1 MARKQGGLGRNFYEI
16 LDDNMLESKKDSIT
30 TIRLADIEPR
40 RDQPRKDFDLEPLQ
54 ALADS
59 VAAYGVLVPLIL
71 RENPVAP
78 GTYEIIAGERRWRAA
93 KMAGL
98 TEVPVVIMDSDDM
111 KTSEIALI
119 ENVQRQDLNPVEE
132 AFAYQALID
141 RYGCTQDDVAK
152 KVGKNRSTITNM
164 LRLLE
169 LPEQALELLKKGD
182 ISGGHARALLGLDDD
197 AQIVDLA
204 QKIVE
209 KDYSVRETERIVRL
223 FKARA
228 EADEQPEELDDSD
241 SQRKVYMKDLERR
254 VMHTLGRKVRIA
266 RVAKKK
272 IVELS
277 YEDDQDLE
285 EIIKILCGSDFF
297 ADQD

>member
-16 LDDNMLESKKDSIT
+16 LDDNMLETKKDSVT
-30 TIRLADIEPR
+30 KLRVADIEPR

-59 VAAYGVLVPLIL
+59 VRDYGVLVPLIV
-71 RENPVAP
+71 RENPVAV

-93 KMAGL
+93 KMAGIS
-98 TEVPVVIMDSDDM
+98 EVPVVIMDSDDM

-141 RYGCTQDDVAK
+141 RFGLTQEEVAR

-169 LPEQALELLKKGD
+169 LPEGALELLKKGD
-182 ISGGHARALLGLDDD
+182 ISGGHARALLGLDDE

-209 KDYSVRETERIVRL
+209 KDYSVRETEKIVRL
-223 FKARA
+223 FKANA
-228 EADEQPEELDDSD
+228 EKGDEPEELDESD
-241 SQRKVYMKDLERR
+241 AQRKVYMKDLERR
-254 VMHTLGRKVRIA
+254 VMRTLGRKVRIA

-272 IVELS
+272 VVELS

-285 EIIKILCGSDFF
+285 TIIKKLCGEDFF
-297 ADQD
+297 TDI

>member
-16 LDDNMLESKKDSIT
+16 LDDNMLETKKDSVT
-30 TIRLADIEPR
+30 KLRVADIEPR

-59 VAAYGVLVPLIL
+59 VRDYGVLVPLIV
-71 RENPVAP
+71 RENPVAV

-93 KMAGL
+93 KMAGIS
-98 TEVPVVIMDSDDM
+98 EVPVVIMDSDDM

-141 RYGCTQDDVAK
+141 RFGLTQEEVAR
-152 KVGKNRSTITNM
+152 KVGKNLSTITNM

-169 LPEQALELLKKGD
+169 LPEGALELLKKGD
-182 ISGGHARALLGLDDD
+182 ISGGHARALLGLDDE

-209 KDYSVRETERIVRL
+209 KDYSVRETEKIVRL
-223 FKARA
+223 FKANA
-228 EADEQPEELDDSD
+228 EKGDEPEELDESD
-241 SQRKVYMKDLERR
+241 AQRKVYMKDLERR
-254 VMHTLGRKVRIA
+254 VMRTLGRKVCIA

-272 IVELS
+272 VVELS

-285 EIIKILCGSDFF
+285 TIIKKLCGEDFF
-297 ADQD
+297 TDI

>member
-16 LDDNMLESKKDSIT
+16 LDDNLLETKKDSVT
-30 TIRLADIEPR
+30 KLRVADIEPR

-59 VAAYGVLVPLIL
+59 VRDYGVLVPLIV
-71 RENPVAP
+71 RENPVSA

-93 KMAGL
+93 KMAGIS
-98 TEVPVVIMDSDDM
+98 EVPVVIMDSDDM

-141 RYGCTQDDVAK
+141 RFGLTQEEVAQ
-152 KVGKNRSTITNM
+152 KVGKNRSTVTNM

-169 LPEQALELLKKGD
+169 LPEGALELLKKGD
-182 ISGGHARALLGLDDD
+182 ISGGHARALLGLDDE

-204 QKIVE
+204 QKIVQ

-223 FKARA
+223 FKANA
-228 EADEQPEELDDSD
+228 EKGDEPEVLDESD
-241 SQRKVYMKDLERR
+241 AQRKVYMKDLERR
-254 VMHTLGRKVRIA
+254 VMRTLGRKVRIA

-285 EIIKILCGSDFF
+285 EIIKRLCGDDFF
-297 ADQD
+297 AEI

>member
-16 LDDNMLESKKDSIT
+16 LDDNLLETKKDSVT
-30 TIRLADIEPR
+30 KLRVADIEPR

-59 VAAYGVLVPLIL
+59 VRDYGVLVPLIV
-71 RENPVAP
+71 RENPVSA

-93 KMAGL
+93 KMAGIS
-98 TEVPVVIMDSDDM
+98 EVPVVIMDSDDM

-141 RYGCTQDDVAK
+141 RFGLTQEEVAQ
-152 KVGKNRSTITNM
+152 KVGKNRSTVTNM

-169 LPEQALELLKKGD
+169 LPEGALELLKKGD
-182 ISGGHARALLGLDDD
+182 ISGGHARALLGLDDE

-204 QKIVE
+204 QKIVQ

-223 FKARA
+223 FKANA
-228 EADEQPEELDDSD
+228 EKGDEPEELDESD
-241 SQRKVYMKDLERR
+241 AQRKVYMKDLERR
-254 VMHTLGRKVRIA
+254 VMRTLGRKVRIA

-285 EIIKILCGSDFF
+285 EIIKRLCGDDFF
-297 ADQD
+297 AEI

>member
-16 LDDNMLESKKDSIT
+16 LDDNMLETKKDSIT
-30 TIRLADIEPR
+30 KLRVADIEPR
-40 RDQPRKDFDLEPLQ
+40 RDQPRKDFDMEPLQ

-59 VAAYGVLVPLIL
+59 VAEYGVLVPLIV
-71 RENPVAP
+71 RENAIAHD
-78 GTYEIIAGERRWRAA
+78 TYEIIAGERRWR
-93 KMAGL
+93 MAGL

-141 RYGCTQDDVAK
+141 RYGCTQDEVAK

-164 LRLLE
+164 LRLLD
-169 LPEQALELLKKGD
+169 LPEEALELLKKGD
-182 ISGGHARALLGLDDD
+182 ISGGHARALLGLEDD

-204 QKIVE
+204 HKIAE

-228 EADEQPEELDDSD
+228 NAETAADEEIDDSD
-241 SQRKVYMKDLERR
+241 AQRKVYMKDLERR
-254 VMHTLGRKVRIA
+254 VMRTLGRKVRIA

-285 EIIKILCGSDFF
+285 EIIKILCGQDFF
-297 ADQD
+297 ADEV

>member
-16 LDDNMLESKKDSIT
+16 LDDNLLETKKDSVT
-30 TIRLADIEPR
+30 TLRVADIEPR

-59 VAAYGVLVPLIL
+59 VRDYGVLVPLIV
-71 RENPVAP
+71 RENPVSV

-93 KMAGL
+93 KMAGVS
-98 TEVPVVIMDSDDM
+98 EVPVVIMDSDDM

-141 RYGCTQDDVAK
+141 RFGLTQEEVAR

-169 LPEQALELLKKGD
+169 LPEAALELLKKGD
-182 ISGGHARALLGLDDD
+182 ISGGHARALLGLDDE

-204 QKIVE
+204 NKIVE
-209 KDYSVRETERIVRL
+209 KDFSVRETERIVRL
-223 FKARA
+223 FKAKADATEA
-228 EADEQPEELDDSD
+228 EEELDESD
-241 SQRKVYMKDLERR
+241 AQRKIYMKDLERR

-297 ADQD
+297 AEI

>member
-16 LDDNMLESKKDSIT
+16 LDDNLLETKKDSVT
-30 TIRLADIEPR
+30 KLRVADIEPR

-59 VAAYGVLVPLIL
+59 VRDYGVLVPLIV
-71 RENPVAP
+71 RENPVSA

-93 KMAGL
+93 KMAGIS
-98 TEVPVVIMDSDDM
+98 EVPVVIMDSDDM

-141 RYGCTQDDVAK
+141 RFGLTQEEVAQ
-152 KVGKNRSTITNM
+152 KVGKNRSTVTNM

-169 LPEQALELLKKGD
+169 LPEGALELLKKGD
-182 ISGGHARALLGLDDD
+182 ISGGHARALLGLDDE

-204 QKIVE
+204 QKVVQ

-223 FKARA
+223 FKANA
-228 EADEQPEELDDSD
+228 EKGDDPEELDESD
-241 SQRKVYMKDLERR
+241 AQRKVYMKDLERR
-254 VMHTLGRKVRIA
+254 VMRTLGRKVRIA

-285 EIIKILCGSDFF
+285 EIIKRLCGDDFF
-297 ADQD
+297 SEI

>member
-16 LDDNMLESKKDSIT
+16 LDDNLLETKKDSVT
-30 TIRLADIEPR
+30 TLRVADIEPR

-59 VAAYGVLVPLIL
+59 VRDYGVLVPLIV
-71 RENPVAP
+71 RENPVSA
-78 GTYEIIAGERRWRAA
+78 GTYELIAGERRWRAA
-93 KMAGL
+93 KMAGIS
-98 TEVPVVIMDSDDM
+98 EVPVVIMDSDDM

-141 RYGCTQDDVAK
+141 RFGLTQEEVAR
-152 KVGKNRSTITNM
+152 KVGKNRSTVTNM

-169 LPEQALELLKKGD
+169 LPEAALELLKKGD
-182 ISGGHARALLGLDDD
+182 ISGGHARALLGLDDED
-197 AQIVDLA
+197 QIVDLA
-204 QKIVE
+204 NKIVE
-209 KDYSVRETERIVRL
+209 KDFSVRETERIVRL
-223 FKARA
+223 FKAKA
-228 EADEQPEELDDSD
+228 EAAEMDEEIDESD
-241 SQRKVYMKDLERR
+241 AQRKVYMKDLERR

-297 ADQD
+297 AEI

>member
-16 LDDNMLESKKDSIT
+16 LDDNLLETKKDSVT
-30 TIRLADIEPR
+30 TLRVADIEPR

-59 VAAYGVLVPLIL
+59 VRDYGVLVPLIV
-71 RENPVAP
+71 RENPVSA

-93 KMAGL
+93 KMAGVS
-98 TEVPVVIMDSDDM
+98 EVPVVIMDSDDM

-141 RYGCTQDDVAK
+141 RFGLTQEEVAR
-152 KVGKNRSTITNM
+152 KVGKNRSTVTNM

-169 LPEQALELLKKGD
+169 LPEGALELLKKGD
-182 ISGGHARALLGLDDD
+182 ISGGHARALLGLDDEE
-197 AQIVDLA
+197 QIVDLA
-204 QKIVE
+204 NKIVE
-209 KDYSVRETERIVRL
+209 KDFSVRETERIVRL
-223 FKARA
+223 FKAKADAA
-228 EADEQPEELDDSD
+228 EAEEDMDESD
-241 SQRKVYMKDLERR
+241 AQRKVYMKDLERR

-297 ADQD
+297 AEI

>member
-1 MARKQGGLGRNFYEI
+1 
-16 LDDNMLESKKDSIT
+16 
-30 TIRLADIEPR
+30 
-40 RDQPRKDFDLEPLQ
+40 
-54 ALADS
+54 
-59 VAAYGVLVPLIL
+59 VPLIV
-71 RENPVAP
+71 RENPVSA

-93 KMAGL
+93 KMAGIS
-98 TEVPVVIMDSDDM
+98 EVPVVIMDSDDM

-141 RYGCTQDDVAK
+141 RFGLTQEEVAQ
-152 KVGKNRSTITNM
+152 KVGKNRSTVTNM

-169 LPEQALELLKKGD
+169 LPEGALELLKKGD
-182 ISGGHARALLGLDDD
+182 ISGGHARALLGLDDE

-223 FKARA
+223 FKANA
-228 EADEQPEELDDSD
+228 EKGDEPEELDESD
-241 SQRKVYMKDLERR
+241 AQRKVYMKDLERR
-254 VMHTLGRKVRIA
+254 VMRTLGRKVRIA

-285 EIIKILCGSDFF
+285 EIIKRLCGDDFF
-297 ADQD
+297 AEI

>member
-16 LDDNMLESKKDSIT
+16 LDDNMLETKKDSIT
-30 TIRLADIEPR
+30 KLRVADIEPR
-40 RDQPRKDFDLEPLQ
+40 RDQPRKDFDMEPLQ

-59 VAAYGVLVPLIL
+59 VAEYGVLVPLIV
-71 RENPVAP
+71 RENAIAHD
-78 GTYEIIAGERRWRAA
+78 TYEIIAGERRWRAA

-141 RYGCTQDDVAK
+141 RYGCTQDEVAK

-164 LRLLE
+164 LRLLD
-169 LPEQALELLKKGD
+169 LPEKALELLKKGD
-182 ISGGHARALLGLDDD
+182 ISGGHARALLGLEDD

-204 QKIVE
+204 HKIAE

-228 EADEQPEELDDSD
+228 NAETDADEEIDDSD
-241 SQRKVYMKDLERR
+241 AQRKVYMKDLERR

-297 ADQD
+297 AEV

>member
-16 LDDNMLESKKDSIT
+16 LDDNLLETKKDSIT
-30 TIRLADIEPR
+30 KLRVADIEPR

-59 VAAYGVLVPLIL
+59 VRDYGVLVPLIV
-71 RENPVAP
+71 RENPASA

-93 KMAGL
+93 KMAGIS
-98 TEVPVVIMDSDDM
+98 EVPVVIMDSDDM

-141 RYGCTQDDVAK
+141 RFGLTQEEVAQ
-152 KVGKNRSTITNM
+152 KVGKNRSTVTNM

-169 LPEQALELLKKGD
+169 LPEGALELLKKGD
-182 ISGGHARALLGLDDD
+182 ISGGHARALLGLDDE

-204 QKIVE
+204 QKIVQ

-223 FKARA
+223 FKANA
-228 EADEQPEELDDSD
+228 EKGDEPEELDESD
-241 SQRKVYMKDLERR
+241 AQRKVYMKDLERR
-254 VMHTLGRKVRIA
+254 VMRTLGRKVRIA

-285 EIIKILCGSDFF
+285 EIIKRLCGDDFF
-297 ADQD
+297 AEI

>member
-16 LDDNMLESKKDSIT
+16 LDDNLLETKKDSVT
-30 TIRLADIEPR
+30 KLRVADIEPR

-59 VAAYGVLVPLIL
+59 VRDYGVLVPLIV
-71 RENPVAP
+71 RENPVSA

-93 KMAGL
+93 KMAGIS
-98 TEVPVVIMDSDDM
+98 EVPVVIMDSDDM

-141 RYGCTQDDVAK
+141 RFGLTQEEVAQ
-152 KVGKNRSTITNM
+152 KVGKNRSTVTNM

-169 LPEQALELLKKGD
+169 LPEGALELLKKGD
-182 ISGGHARALLGLDDD
+182 ISGGHARALLGLDDE

-204 QKIVE
+204 QKIVQ

-223 FKARA
+223 FKANA
-228 EADEQPEELDDSD
+228 EKGDEPEELYESD
-241 SQRKVYMKDLERR
+241 AQRKVYMKDLERR
-254 VMHTLGRKVRIA
+254 VMRTLGRKVRIA

-277 YEDDQDLE
+277 YEDDQ
-285 EIIKILCGSDFF
+285 
-297 ADQD
+297 

>member
-16 LDDNMLESKKDSIT
+16 LDDNLLETKKDSIT
-30 TIRLADIEPR
+30 KLRVADIEPR

-59 VAAYGVLVPLIL
+59 VRDYGVLVPLIV
-71 RENPVAP
+71 RENPASA

-93 KMAGL
+93 KMAGIS
-98 TEVPVVIMDSDDM
+98 EVPVVIMDSDDM

-141 RYGCTQDDVAK
+141 RFGLTQEEVAQ
-152 KVGKNRSTITNM
+152 KVGKNRSTVTNM

-169 LPEQALELLKKGD
+169 LPEGALELLKKGD
-182 ISGGHARALLGLDDD
+182 ISGGHARALLGLDDE

-223 FKARA
+223 FKANA
-228 EADEQPEELDDSD
+228 EKGDEPEELDESD
-241 SQRKVYMKDLERR
+241 AQRKVYMKDLERR
-254 VMHTLGRKVRIA
+254 VMRTLGRKVRIA

-285 EIIKILCGSDFF
+285 EIIKRLCGEDFF
-297 ADQD
+297 ADI

>member
-16 LDDNMLESKKDSIT
+16 LDDNLLETKKDSVT
-30 TIRLADIEPR
+30 RLRVADIEPR

-59 VAAYGVLVPLIL
+59 VRDYGVLVPLIV
-71 RENPVAP
+71 RENPVSA

-93 KMAGL
+93 KMAGIS
-98 TEVPVVIMDSDDM
+98 EVPVVIMDSDDM

-141 RYGCTQDDVAK
+141 RFGLTQEEVAQ
-152 KVGKNRSTITNM
+152 KVGKNRSTVTNM

-169 LPEQALELLKKGD
+169 LPEGALELLKKGD
-182 ISGGHARALLGLDDD
+182 ISGGHARALLGLDDE

-204 QKIVE
+204 QKIVQ

-223 FKARA
+223 FKANA
-228 EADEQPEELDDSD
+228 EKGDEPEELDESD
-241 SQRKVYMKDLERR
+241 AQRKVYMKDLERR
-254 VMHTLGRKVRIA
+254 VMRTLGRKVRIA

-285 EIIKILCGSDFF
+285 EIIKRLCGDDFF
-297 ADQD
+297 AEI

>member
-16 LDDNMLESKKDSIT
+16 LDDNLLETKKDSVT
-30 TIRLADIEPR
+30 KLRVADIEPR

-59 VAAYGVLVPLIL
+59 VRDYGVLVPLIV
-71 RENPVAP
+71 RENPVSA

-93 KMAGL
+93 KMAGIS
-98 TEVPVVIMDSDDM
+98 EVPVVIMDSDDM

-141 RYGCTQDDVAK
+141 RFGLTQEEVAQ
-152 KVGKNRSTITNM
+152 KVGKNRSTVTNM

-169 LPEQALELLKKGD
+169 LPEGALELLKKGD
-182 ISGGHARALLGLDDD
+182 ISGGHARALLGLDDE

-204 QKIVE
+204 QKIVQ

-223 FKARA
+223 FKANA
-228 EADEQPEELDDSD
+228 EKGDEPEELDESD
-241 SQRKVYMKDLERR
+241 AQRKVYMKDLERR
-254 VMHTLGRKVRIA
+254 VMRTLGRKVRIA

-285 EIIKILCGSDFF
+285 EIIKRLCGDDFF
-297 ADQD
+297 AEF

>member
-16 LDDNMLESKKDSIT
+16 LDDNLLETKKDSVT
-30 TIRLADIEPR
+30 KLRVADIEPR

-59 VAAYGVLVPLIL
+59 VRDYGVLVPLIV
-71 RENPVAP
+71 RENPVSA

-93 KMAGL
+93 KMAGIS
-98 TEVPVVIMDSDDM
+98 EVPVVIMDSDDM

-141 RYGCTQDDVAK
+141 RFGLTQEEVAQ
-152 KVGKNRSTITNM
+152 KVGKNRSTVTNM

-169 LPEQALELLKKGD
+169 LPEGALELLKKGD
-182 ISGGHARALLGLDDD
+182 ISGGHARALLGLDDE

-204 QKIVE
+204 QKIVQ

-223 FKARA
+223 FKANA
-228 EADEQPEELDDSD
+228 EKGDEPEELDESD
-241 SQRKVYMKDLERR
+241 AQRKVYMKDRERR
-254 VMHTLGRKVRIA
+254 VMRTLGRKVRIA

-285 EIIKILCGSDFF
+285 EIIKRLCGDDFF
-297 ADQD
+297 AEI

>member
-16 LDDNMLESKKDSIT
+16 LDDNLLETKKDSIT
-30 TIRLADIEPR
+30 KIRVADIEPR

-59 VAAYGVLVPLIL
+59 VRDYGVLVPLIV
-71 RENPVAP
+71 RENPASA

-93 KMAGL
+93 KMAGIS
-98 TEVPVVIMDSDDM
+98 EVPVVIMDSDDM

-141 RYGCTQDDVAK
+141 RFGLTQEEVAQ
-152 KVGKNRSTITNM
+152 KVGKNRSTVTNM

-169 LPEQALELLKKGD
+169 LPEGALELLKKGD
-182 ISGGHARALLGLDDD
+182 ISGGHARALLGLDDE

-223 FKARA
+223 FKANA
-228 EADEQPEELDDSD
+228 EKGEEPEELDESD
-241 SQRKVYMKDLERR
+241 AQRKVYMKDLERR
-254 VMHTLGRKVRIA
+254 VMRTLGRKVRIA

-285 EIIKILCGSDFF
+285 EIIKRLCGDDFF
-297 ADQD
+297 ADI

>member
-1 MARKQGGLGRNFYEI
+1 
-16 LDDNMLESKKDSIT
+16 
-30 TIRLADIEPR
+30 
-40 RDQPRKDFDLEPLQ
+40 
-54 ALADS
+54 
-59 VAAYGVLVPLIL
+59 
-71 RENPVAP
+71 
-78 GTYEIIAGERRWRAA
+78 
-93 KMAGL
+93 MAGIS
-98 TEVPVVIMDSDDM
+98 EVPVVIMDSDDM

-132 AFAYQALID
+132 AFAYRALID
-141 RYGCTQDDVAK
+141 RFGLTQDEVAQ
-152 KVGKNRSTITNM
+152 KVGKNRTTVTNM

-169 LPEQALELLKKGD
+169 LPDQALELLKKGD

-197 AQIVDLA
+197 EQIVELA

-228 EADEQPEELDDSD
+228 AANETVEEDLDESD
-241 SQRKVYMKDLERR
+241 AQRKVYMKDLERR

-297 ADQD
+297 NEI